1 MKVLKSLT
9 MYKTIWGENVGWAVM
24 AFKVHKGPENKLKLV
39 V

>member
-9 MYKTIWGENVGWAVM
+9 IHKTIWGENVGGTVM
-24 AFKVHKGPENKLKLV
+24 SSKVHKCPVNKLKLV